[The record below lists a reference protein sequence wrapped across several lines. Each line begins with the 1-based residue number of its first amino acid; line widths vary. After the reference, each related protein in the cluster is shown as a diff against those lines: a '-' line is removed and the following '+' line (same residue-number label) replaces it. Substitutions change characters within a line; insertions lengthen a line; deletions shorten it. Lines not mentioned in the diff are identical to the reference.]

1 MYDEAGGAV
10 DFVHI
15 MISCE
20 HVSVQI
26 STTTTTLVKRKRRKL
41 EERGCR
47 WRWSAAYK
55 EEQSHTVC
63 REQHKEY
70 KERVYGGK
78 NGIYYSFALLTLGFP
93 PKLLCKTH
101 PEIAQCFWYF
111 SGVPAKQ
118 SLTSTTEGEKTL
130 AESEMV
136 KKWGARV
143 PANGVLAPDVPPI
156 PPLPPQSA
164 TTSRGTSMPVGKGEE
179 RERMCVCCVDV
190 VGKGP
195 AVWIYLCFPGMASAH
210 LRFDWF

>member
-1 MYDEAGGAV
+1 MED
-10 DFVHI
+10 
-15 MISCE
+15 
-20 HVSVQI
+20 
-26 STTTTTLVKRKRRKL
+26 
-41 EERGCR
+41 RGCR
-47 WRWSAAYK
+47 WRWSAAHR

-78 NGIYYSFALLTLGFP
+78 NGIYYSFALLTLVFP

-118 SLTSTTEGEKTL
+118 SLTSTAEGEKTL

-143 PANGVLAPDVPPI
+143 PANGVFAPDVPPI

-179 RERMCVCCVDV
+179 RQRMRVC
-190 VGKGP
+190 
-195 AVWIYLCFPGMASAH
+195 AVWMWWGRALLYGCICVFLEWPQLTCDLTDSNWFYGRWAL
-210 LRFDWF
+210 LRCG